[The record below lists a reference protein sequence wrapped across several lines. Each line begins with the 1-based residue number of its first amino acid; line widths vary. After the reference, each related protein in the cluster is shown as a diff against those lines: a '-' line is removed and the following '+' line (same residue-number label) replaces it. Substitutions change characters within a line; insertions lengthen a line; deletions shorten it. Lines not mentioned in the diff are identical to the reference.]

1 MAFTPS
7 NGTKIYI
14 GPAVDDTTDTQAEY
28 EALAGGTPGWVEVK
42 GTTNI
47 GEFGDS
53 SSDITSTEL
62 NDSRVQHAKGARDAG
77 SPAIVCN
84 NKPDDPGQQAMYA
97 AEADDSSTDY
107 AFKVVYPNKKTPT
120 GDGAARYFRAKV
132 MSVREGVGAA
142 NNPLSVTF
150 NLGIN
155 STTVRVAA
163 T

>member
-1 MAFTPS
+1 MSFTPS
-7 NGTKIYI
+7 NGTKLFI
-14 GPAVDDTTDTQAEY
+14 GPQADETVDTAAEY
-28 EALAGGTPGWVEVK
+28 QALAGWVEVK

-53 SSDITSTEL
+53 STDITTTEL
-62 NDSRVQHAKGARDAG
+62 NDDRVQHAKGARDAG

-84 NKPDDPGQQAMYA
+84 NKPSDPGQQAMYA
-97 AEADDSSTDY
+97 AEGQPFDY
-107 AFKVVYPNKKTPT
+107 AFQVVYPDKLTTNGT
-120 GDGAARYFRAKV
+120 GSTRYFRAKV
-132 MSVREGVGAA
+132 MSCREGVGAA

-155 STTVRVAA
+155 SDTIRVTA